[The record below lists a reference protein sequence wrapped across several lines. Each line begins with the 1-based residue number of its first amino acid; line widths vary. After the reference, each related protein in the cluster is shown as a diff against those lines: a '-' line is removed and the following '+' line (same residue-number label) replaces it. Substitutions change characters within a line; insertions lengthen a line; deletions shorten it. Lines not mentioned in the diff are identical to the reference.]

1 MSPLVVAHRG
11 ASAHRAELTFAA
23 FELAIAQGADGLEC
37 DVRLTADGHLVCVHD
52 DVVDRTSSGTG
63 RVSGMTLAELSEL
76 DFGSWYDNEPQ
87 RVLTFDTLLELVVA
101 SRPDLTLFVE
111 SKHPARFP
119 GRTESKVAATLSRFG
134 LTRPE
139 SKDEARVVLM
149 SFSTLAVRKLRERTP
164 RLPTVQLIEKMGVQG
179 RDGWLPPWADYTGP
193 DLELLR
199 ADPGYVERSRAQGH
213 DTYVWTVDSAED
225 VEFCRDLGVRFLATN
240 WPARTREHLAGVPTS
255 DEQVAVG

>member
-23 FELAIAQGADGLEC
+23 YELAIEQGADGIEC
-37 DVRLTADGHLVCVHD
+37 DVRLTADGHLVCIHD

-63 RVSGMTLAELSEL
+63 RVSEMTLAELSEL
-76 DFGSWYDNEPQ
+76 DFGSWRDGEPQ
-87 RVLTFDTLLELVVA
+87 RVLTFDALLELVVA

-119 GRTESKVAATLSRFG
+119 GRIEWQVALALGRFG
-134 LTRPE
+134 LTKPDT
-139 SKDEARVVLM
+139 KDDSRVVLM
-149 SFSTLAVRKLRERTP
+149 SFSTLAVRKLREYAP
-164 RLPTVQLIEKMGVQG
+164 RLPTVQLIEKMGEQG

-199 ADPGYVERSRAQGH
+199 ADPGYVERSRARGH
-213 DTYVWTVDSAED
+213 DTYVWTVDAAED
-225 VEFCRDLGVRFLATN
+225 VAFCRDLGVRFLATN
-240 WPARTREHLAGVPTS
+240 SPIRTRQYLSEE
-255 DEQVAVG
+255 DESAAQLG